1 MKNRLDMIAK
11 PITNA
16 NMINK
21 NTLDDIILSSRFI
34 LSVCFVTIVISLLA
48 SLKQPTIVMQR

>member
-1 MKNRLDMIAK
+1 MKIRLDMIAK
-11 PITNA
+11 PITNT
-16 NMINK
+16 NMISRNI
-21 NTLDDIILSSRFI
+21 LDGIILSSRFI